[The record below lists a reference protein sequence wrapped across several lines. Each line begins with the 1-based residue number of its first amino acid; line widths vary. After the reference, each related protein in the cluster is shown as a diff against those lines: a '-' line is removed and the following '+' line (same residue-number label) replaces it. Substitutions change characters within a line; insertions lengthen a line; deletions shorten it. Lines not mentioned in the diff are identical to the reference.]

1 MKEKWISLIETPPVS
16 AYQKGDKYLIL
27 AEKETTLQ
35 TPNRIQ
41 KKVGIQ
47 QLHPIKIIPIINL
60 PSKLI

>member
-41 KKVGIQ
+41 KKSRDSTTPPNKNNPNNQ
-47 QLHPIKIIPIINL
+47 
-60 PSKLI
+60 PSK